1 MAERRKAGGRKK
13 GTPNVLTT
21 SLREMIMTAL
31 SSAGGVEYLVQQA
44 HENPAAFMALLG
56 RILPLQVEG
65 SKEPLV
71 IVTRME

>member
-1 MAERRKAGGRKK
+1 MAKGNAGRKK
-13 GTPNVLTT
+13 GTPNKIT
-21 SLREMIMTAL
+21 STLKEMILVAL
-31 SSAGGVEYLVQQA
+31 SDAGGTKYLTQQA
-44 HENPAAFMALLG
+44 HENPAAFLALLG